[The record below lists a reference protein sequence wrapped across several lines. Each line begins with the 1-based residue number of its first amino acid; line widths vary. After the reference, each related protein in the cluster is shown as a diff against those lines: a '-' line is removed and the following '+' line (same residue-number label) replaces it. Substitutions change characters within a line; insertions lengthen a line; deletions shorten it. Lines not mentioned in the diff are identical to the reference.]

1 MKDDGAL
8 GLLVLG
14 GGVAAA
20 SALAWRSMRPAPT
33 NPTNARPPDHAL
45 GATVASAAW
54 VYPVPSLG
62 ERRAVTSNGFRAVA
76 SASSRQH
83 LGADLMFQRRDTR
96 DLISVYPPGS
106 PNGSRLFFMPDDV
119 PVLAASAGVVTFAAN
134 TPVGRTVI
142 VRHGNGWAT
151 YYTHLATLAVTK
163 GQTVTAGQV
172 LGTIGASPKDPAA
185 LAHLHVELWKGG
197 TRAGAIDPDPFL
209 AAWSRTTMDKWSPR
223 SLVAAANTPRNGTM
237 SAYRPLGERG
247 ERYPEWVQ
255 RLRGASGVYVIREIG
270 GPIVYVGSSVH
281 RLYETVTR
289 HVQRW
294 RRFKGY
300 WRGQFAEGADPGLT
314 YERNS
319 VEVAIKLTTPD
330 DAHEEELRMI
340 RRLQPRDNQIGQPE
354 PEPDLEDA
362 PF

>member
-1 MKDDGAL
+1 MKDDSAL
-8 GLLVLG
+8 GLFVLG
-14 GGVAAA
+14 SGIAAA
-20 SALAWRSMRPAPT
+20 STLAWRSMHAASTRAT
-33 NPTNARPPDHAL
+33 PPSRAV
-45 GATVASAAW
+45 GATSASAAW
-54 VYPVPSLG
+54 IYPVPNLG
-62 ERRAVTSNGFRAVA
+62 ERPAVTSNGFRAVA
-76 SASSRQH
+76 TATSREH
-83 LGADLMFQRRDTR
+83 LGVDLMFRRRDPR
-96 DLISVYPPGS
+96 DLIGVYPPGS
-106 PNGSRLFFMPDDV
+106 PNASSLFFMPDHV
-119 PVLAASAGVVTFAAN
+119 PALAASAGVVTFAAS
-134 TPVGRTVI
+134 TPIGNTVI
-142 VRHGNGWAT
+142 VRHPNGWAT

-163 GQTVTAGQV
+163 GQTVSAGQV
-172 LGTIGASPKDPAA
+172 LGTIGASPTDSQRLK
-185 LAHLHVELWKGG
+185 HLHLELWKGG

-209 AAWSRTTMDKWSPR
+209 AAWSRTTIDNWSPR
-223 SLVAAANTPRNGTM
+223 SLVAAANTRNGTM

-270 GPIVYVGSSVH
+270 GPIVYVGSSIH

-289 HVQRW
+289 HFQRW

-300 WRGQFAEGADPGLT
+300 WRGQFAEGADPGQT

-340 RRLQPRDNQIGQPE
+340 RRLQPRDNQLGQPE
-354 PEPDLEDA
+354 PELEDA